1 MSEPATAS
9 VDASYKETYAGALP
23 QPTRLWLAGLLLVI
37 GLGVTM
43 LVPFA
48 IIGTAQ
54 ALPGAL
60 AKWWSNLGQYSLG
73 QHLGMTFVLA
83 RHIAVVPIV
92 VFIGPGSLWKF
103 YDIMKTDAP
112 LRRVRRSK
120 LVMIRAL
127 TQEGISYADEASSG
141 GIVPW
146 SDVQAIRY
154 MDTPAYRGRHFAV
167 VELKK
172 PADRRSRLVFW
183 EGQEYQ
189 IYIKMRMQ
197 ERFAAYQAQHPQ
209 AA

>member
-1 MSEPATAS
+1 MSEPAAAS
-9 VDASYKETYAGALP
+9 MDPSHRETYAGALP
-23 QPTRLWLAGLLLVI
+23 QPIGLWLAGLLLVI

-48 IIGTAQ
+48 MIGTAQ
-54 ALPGAL
+54 ALPDVL
-60 AKWWSNLGQYSLG
+60 AKWWSNLGQYSFG

-83 RHIAVVPIV
+83 RHIAVVLIV

-112 LRRVRRSK
+112 LRHVKRSE

-127 TQEGISYADEASSG
+127 TQEGISYADEASSS

-154 MDTPAYRGRHFAV
+154 MDTPAYKGRLFAV

-172 PADRRSRLVFW
+172 PAGERSRLVFW
-183 EGQEYQ
+183 EGQEYHVH
-189 IYIKMRMQ
+189 IKMRMQ